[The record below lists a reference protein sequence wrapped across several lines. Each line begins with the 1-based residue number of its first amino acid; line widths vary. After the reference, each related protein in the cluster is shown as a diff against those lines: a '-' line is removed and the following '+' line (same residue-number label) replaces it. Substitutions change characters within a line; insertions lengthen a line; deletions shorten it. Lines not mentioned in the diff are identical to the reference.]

1 MLKLKEICAKAVNKL
16 AHDMV
21 DAKIVEY
28 KETLLIKIR
37 ETAEQGSFYYVVNRF
52 GCPDGHWLEIKEWL
66 ESLGFAVVWKVPD
79 FTATIQW
86 DDVSIA
92 EIEMVTKPK
101 PAVTTLDKVSRIEF
115 GWNYDTTRYDFVCS
129 CCNEHSEYTSN
140 YCPHCGAKT
149 YVPNGGK
156 RRDY

>member
-16 AHDMV
+16 AHEAK
-21 DAKIVEY
+21 DAKVVEY
-28 KETLLIKIR
+28 KEKLLIKIR
-37 ETAEQGSFYYVVNRF
+37 ETAEQGYFHYDVNCF
-52 GCPDGHWLEIKEWL
+52 GCPDSCWKEISEWL
-66 ESLGFAVVWKVPD
+66 ISLGFVIYEHMN
-79 FTATIQW
+79 FTATIKW

-92 EIEMVTKPK
+92 EIEMKTKPK
-101 PAVTTLDKVSRIEF
+101 PAVTTFDKVSRIEF

-140 YCPHCGAKT
+140 YCPHCGAKM